1 MHNCCQYADRS
12 VVLVISPMEKPLP
25 IRMNME
31 IVKRLQF
38 DVAPDVFTPRAVY
51 DGRKN
56 MFAARLLPFPSG
68 EREVSLSYS

>member
-1 MHNCCQYADRS
+1 
-12 VVLVISPMEKPLP
+12 
-25 IRMNME
+25 ME
-31 IVKRLQF
+31 IIKRLQF